1 MEEITQKLKKNK
13 PEITESSVK
22 AYALNLRK
30 LHQRLHGTKEFTE
43 IDWLQDHETVMKNLE
58 ANSGSYLTCRNYLN
72 AVIVALLNQPQF
84 EASLKVY
91 QQRRD
96 ELNSKYTQI
105 QQTKQPTERQSQN
118 WVSVAQIQE
127 LINEL
132 GAEVKIIAAG
142 PQSQL
147 THRDLQT
154 VQDRFMITFWLHY
167 PVRNDLQH
175 TRIIAR
181 RAFNALP
188 QEQKDGHNF
197 VILGNPL
204 EFSVGSYKTR
214 KRYGV
219 KKIKV
224 DNTDVVKALRDWM
237 KVSPNPEYVLVNVKN
252 GEPMSSLQITQN
264 LTRVFKARFNKSV
277 GTTLLRHIVLTEKF
291 GKQLKDMAQMAD
303 IMGHDVATAQS
314 VYIKDPTADVSV
326 AA

>member
-1 MEEITQKLKKNK
+1 
-13 PEITESSVK
+13 
-22 AYALNLRK
+22 
-30 LHQRLHGTKEFTE
+30 
-43 IDWLQDHETVMKNLE
+43 MKNLE
-58 ANSGSYLTCRNYLN
+58 ANCGSYLTCRNYLN

-127 LINEL
+127 LIDEL
-132 GAEVKIIAAG
+132 SAEVKIITAG
-142 PQSQL
+142 PQNL

-175 TRIIAR
+175 TRIISR

-224 DNTDVVKALRDWM
+224 DNKDVVKALRDWM

-252 GEPMSSLQITQN
+252 GEAMSSLQITQN

-291 GKQLKDMAQMAD
+291 GKQLQEMEQMAD
-303 IMGHDVATAQS
+303 VMGHDVSTAQS

-326 AA
+326 TA